1 MNAKALAPY
10 AVSGAGWTRRLHD
23 EPPSSTRGPFHR
35 DRDRLIHAT
44 AFRRLK
50 HKTQVFAAPEGDHFR
65 TRLTHSLEV
74 AQIART
80 LARALGFDEDLTE
93 TLALAHDLGHTPFG
107 HAGEEA
113 LDRAMAR
120 FGGFDHNAQTLR
132 IVTRLEHRYPKFDG
146 LNLTFATLDG
156 LVKHNGPIRSESL
169 PFGVAAFIAEAGVN
183 PDRFGTG
190 EAQAAALADDVAYC
204 AHDLDDGLRAGL
216 FDLDQ
221 LGELALVGEVLASVR
236 ADYPGLEKKRVI
248 HETVRRLIGR
258 LVDDLLFETRG
269 RLRVR
274 RPESADDI
282 VASSESVV
290 AFTASMRAHVKTLKD
305 FLFAHM
311 YRHGSVVRMMT
322 KVQGV
327 VAALFEAYLA
337 EPKLLPPDVFA
348 AIPDRGPEVLAR
360 GIADFIA
367 GMTDNFAL
375 AEHKKLFDPSVR
387 A

>member
-1 MNAKALAPY
+1 MTARTLAAY
-10 AVSGAGWTRRLHD
+10 AASGPRWTRRLYD
-23 EPPSSTRGPFHR
+23 EPESTSRAPFHR

-50 HKTQVFAAPEGDHFR
+50 HKTQVFIAPEGDHFR

-113 LDRAMAR
+113 LNRSMAG

-132 IVTRLEHRYPKFDG
+132 IVTRLEQRYPRFDG

-156 LVKHNGPIRSESL
+156 LVKHNGPIRSEAL
-169 PFGVAAFIAEAGVN
+169 PFGVAAFIAEAGVV
-183 PDRFGTG
+183 PERYGTG
-190 EAQAAALADDVAYC
+190 EAQAAALSDDVAYC

-216 FDLDQ
+216 FTLDALGDLP
-221 LGELALVGEVLASVR
+221 LVGEMLSGVR
-236 ADYPGLEKKRVI
+236 ADYPQLENKRLI

-258 LVDDLLFETRG
+258 LVDDLLFESRG

-274 RPESADDI
+274 KPESADDI
-282 VASSESVV
+282 VASGEQVV
-290 AFTASMRAHVKTLKD
+290 AFTAYMRTQVKALKD
-305 FLFAHM
+305 FLFANM
-311 YRHGSVVRMMT
+311 YRHASVIRMMS
-322 KVQGV
+322 KVQRV
-327 VAALFEAYLA
+327 VSELFDAYLA
-337 EPKLLPPDVFA
+337 EPKLLPPE
-348 AIPDRGPEVLAR
+348 ILKGRE
-360 GIADFIA
+360 
-367 GMTDNFAL
+367 N
-375 AEHKKLFDPSVR
+375 
-387 A
+387 